1 MSPLPTDRL
10 DAVIRTFGYHK
21 GALSK
26 SAAHHLRKSGKRSRA
41 KLTFAAA
48 QPFEAPTPLLHVSA
62 AVELL
67 HEASV
72 VHDDIQDRT
81 EYRRGQLTVWR
92 KFGSNT
98 ALLLGDHFIASAFR
112 CLAASECRAEVLPAL
127 IQAMA
132 DATSRAT
139 SGQLQQLGL
148 TADERQLC
156 DKYMTLARNKTGAL
170 VALPLQFAA
179 LLADGDDQ
187 RAEYARRSGEQL
199 GLAYQILNDLQP
211 LRTPATLMSH
221 EDMVDRVVTAPVV
234 AVAQVTADKD
244 VFAQLTHCKATR
256 QQAIQRCRGW
266 VRQAVALARTNAGY
280 TPQAIAQVVEHFIAQ
295 YLSEPKTAES
305 STASVER
312 PPANATWAEA

>member
-1 MSPLPTDRL
+1 
-10 DAVIRTFGYHK
+10 
-21 GALSK
+21 
-26 SAAHHLRKSGKRSRA
+26 
-41 KLTFAAA
+41 
-48 QPFEAPTPLLHVSA
+48 
-62 AVELL
+62 
-67 HEASV
+67 
-72 VHDDIQDRT
+72 
-81 EYRRGQLTVWR
+81 
-92 KFGSNT
+92 
-98 ALLLGDHFIASAFR
+98 
-112 CLAASECRAEVLPAL
+112 
-127 IQAMA
+127 MA

-179 LLADGDDQ
+179 LLADGDEQ

-211 LRTPATLMSH
+211 LRTPATLASH

-234 AVAQVTADKD
+234 AVAQITADKD

-295 YLSEPKTAES
+295 YLSEPKTAEA
-305 STASVER
+305 STARVER